1 MLHLSFIVSHTYLQI
16 VSAML
21 TELMQDQMYVQNHIN
36 QMAHAS
42 INLVVNMAIK
52 MMIVGHVTLK
62 KDMEKMKME
71 TAIFALI
78 HSL

>member
-1 MLHLSFIVSHTYLQI
+1 MDQI
-16 VSAML
+16 FVK
-21 TELMQDQMYVQNHIN
+21 NPIN
-36 QMAHAS
+36 QMAHVS
-42 INLVVNMAIK
+42 TNLDVNMAIK